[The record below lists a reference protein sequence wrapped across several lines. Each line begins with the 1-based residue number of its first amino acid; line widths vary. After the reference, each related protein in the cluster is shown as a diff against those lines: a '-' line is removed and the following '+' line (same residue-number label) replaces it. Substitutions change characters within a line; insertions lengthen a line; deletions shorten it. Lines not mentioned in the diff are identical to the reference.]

1 MKLIDLKSSAQHPVQ
16 KWLLTILEH
25 PIEKTLSI
33 KAMNDAYER
42 MAFFSTLNP
51 DNIFQNCLD
60 SVQAH
65 YSISDQDI
73 QKIPSQGP
81 LVTVANHPFGG
92 VEGIIL
98 GDILRRARPDVRVL
112 GNYLLQKM
120 TELSNWIIPVDP
132 FGNRSSAI
140 ANARAIK
147 AAIRWVAEGGS
158 LVTFPAGEVAHFDWG
173 RKRITDPRWS
183 PHVGAIIRHARADV
197 LPVFFPGANSLFFQI
212 AGLFHPRLRTAL
224 LPHELVNKSSQAINV
239 YIGKVIPW
247 KKLQDF
253 KDNEALTEY
262 LRNCTFFLQNRLR
275 TPKKS
280 LSSIIFSRLGAHPL
294 KPVAP
299 AVEASI
305 LGREIEALPPSQKLV
320 QGGDFAVYVARPEQI
335 PQMLNEIGRLREHT
349 FREVHEGT
357 GQPADLDR
365 FDAHYL
371 HLFLWN
377 HKKTELAG
385 AYRLGLTDIILKNQG
400 PKGLYTTTLFKFKR
414 PLLRMLENAIE
425 VGRSFIR
432 SEYQKEYRCLSLL
445 WQGIGHFVVLHPN
458 YKILFGPVSISQDYQ
473 SFSKNMIV
481 QFLRLNKLHPELSR
495 YVKPR
500 APYRALRAAKIA
512 RQTVATLVNDID
524 DVSVLISEI
533 EKDGKGVP
541 ILLKHYLRL
550 NAQILSFNVDRQF
563 SNVIDSLILVDL
575 TKADFK
581 LLRRFMG
588 SSGLKIFARHYNLA
602 LGSLDSGG
610 AEESG

>member
-1 MKLIDLKSSAQHPVQ
+1 MKLIDLKESANHPVQ
-16 KWLLTILEH
+16 KWLLTVLEH

-51 DNIFQNCLD
+51 ENIFQNCLD

-65 YSISDQDI
+65 YSLSEQDI
-73 QKIPSQGP
+73 QKIPKQGP
-81 LVTVANHPFGG
+81 LVVVANHPFGG

-120 TELSNWIIPVDP
+120 TELSEWIIPVDP
-132 FGNRSSAI
+132 FGNRNSSM
-140 ANARAIK
+140 ANAKAIK
-147 AAIRWVAEGGS
+147 AAIRWVAAGGA

-173 RKRITDPRWS
+173 RRRITDPKWS
-183 PHVGAIIRHARADV
+183 PHVSAIIRHAQADV
-197 LPVFFPGANSLFFQI
+197 LPVFFPGANSLLFQI

-224 LPHELVNKSSQAINV
+224 LPHELVNKSSKAINV
-239 YIGKVIPW
+239 YIGKAIPW
-247 KKLQDF
+247 KKLQDY
-253 KDNEALTEY
+253 KDNESLTEY
-262 LRNCTFFLQNRLR
+262 LRNSTFFLQNRLR
-275 TPKKS
+275 TPKRS
-280 LSSIIFSRLGAHPL
+280 LSSIIFHRIGGHHL

-299 AVEASI
+299 AVDASI
-305 LGREIEALPPSQKLV
+305 LCREIEALPPSHKLV
-320 QGGDFAVYVARPEQI
+320 QGGDFAVYIARPEQI

-357 GQPADLDR
+357 GQPVDLDR

-377 HKKTELAG
+377 HKKNELAG
-385 AYRLGLTDIILKNQG
+385 AYRLGMVDVIIRNQG

-432 SEYQKEYRCLSLL
+432 SEYQKEYRCLALL
-445 WQGIGHFVVLHPN
+445 WQGIGHFAVLHPK
-458 YKILFGPVSISQDYQ
+458 YKILFGPVSISQDYH

-481 QFLRLNKLHPELSR
+481 QFLRLNRLHPEFSR

-500 APYRALRAAKIA
+500 APYRAIRSAKIA
-512 RQTVATLVNDID
+512 RQTVASLVNDID
-524 DVSVLISEI
+524 DVSLLISEI

-550 NAQILSFNVDRQF
+550 NARILSFNVDRQF
-563 SNVIDSLILVDL
+563 SNVIDSLILVDM
-575 TKADFK
+575 TKSDGK
-581 LLRRFMG
+581 LLGRFMTPQG
-588 SSGLKIFARHYNLA
+588 YKSFAQYHGIISN
-602 LGSLDSGG
+602 
-610 AEESG
+610 ESQTT